1 MKNKNGSAYVYV
13 LVFLLLAAMF
23 LNLGLNI
30 VNVNSEKKY
39 GENNNLYYVAELAS
53 NLFLDKLNEILE
65 LSLKEAAKSEES
77 EEKIFDA
84 NVKKLLPLQK
94 IDLQITNADE
104 KYKIE
109 IDFEKKSCADFYA
122 NISASNTFN
131 NKYKLDCEFK
141 READKFIIASCKLV
155 CD

>member
-1 MKNKNGSAYVYV
+1 MKNKNGSTYIYV
-13 LVFLLLAAMF
+13 LVFLLLAAIF

-39 GENNNLYYVAELAS
+39 GENNNLYYIAESAC

-84 NVKKLLPLQK
+84 NVKKMLPLQK
-94 IDLQITNADE
+94 INLQITNADE
-104 KYKIE
+104 KYEVE
-109 IDFEKKSCADFYA
+109 IDFEKKSSTDFHA
-122 NISASNTFN
+122 TILASNTLN
-131 NKYKLDCEFK
+131 NKYELDCEFK
-141 READKFIIASCKLV
+141 RDADKFVISSCKLV
-155 CD
+155 